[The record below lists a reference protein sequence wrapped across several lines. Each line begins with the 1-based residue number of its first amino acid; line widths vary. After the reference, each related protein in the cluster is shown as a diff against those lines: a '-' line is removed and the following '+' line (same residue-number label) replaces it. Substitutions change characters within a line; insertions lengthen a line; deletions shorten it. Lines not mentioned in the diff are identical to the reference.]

1 MELTY
6 KKHILKF
13 RFDAGTSRGVY
24 REKLTWIIKF
34 SHNSIVG
41 YGECGPLQGLSP
53 ESEEAID
60 DKLKKVKDFIKGVKL
75 PDNEKE
81 VFQLT
86 LKLAG
91 YEFPALRF
99 ALETAL
105 LDFMNGGS
113 RIIFNN
119 GFVTGENKIPIN
131 GLIWMGDTA
140 FMKRQIDEKPP
151 KGFRCLKMK
160 IGALNIEEELNIIEY
175 IRSKYPDM
183 IIRLDAN
190 GAFNP
195 DSALDILKRLSK
207 FNIHSIEQPLKAG
220 QPEAMRRI
228 CEKSPVPVALD
239 EELIGKNLLEDK
251 LELLQYI
258 QPQFIILK
266 PTLSGGFAASNEWI
280 SVAEKLNIGWWLT
293 SALESNIGL
302 NAIAQY
308 TEEVKA
314 RSFQG
319 LGTGQLY
326 HNNFESPLTIEN
338 GSIFYDMNKEWN
350 IEY

>member
-1 MELTY
+1 MEITY
-6 KKHILKF
+6 YKHILNF

-24 REKLTWIIKF
+24 REKLTWIIKV
-34 SHNSIVG
+34 SHNNIVG

-53 ESEEAID
+53 EPGEEID
-60 DKLKKVKDFIKGVKL
+60 HKLQKVKDLVKRVKL
-75 PDNEKE
+75 PLNEKE
-81 VFQLT
+81 VFRLSLQ
-86 LKLAG
+86 LAG
-91 YEFPALRF
+91 FELPALRF

-105 LDFMNGGS
+105 LDVLNGGK
-113 RIIFNN
+113 RIIFDNS
-119 GFVTGENKIPIN
+119 FVKGESKIPIN

-160 IGALNIEEELNIIEY
+160 IGALNIEEELKIIEY

-183 IIRLDAN
+183 VIRLDAN
-190 GAFNP
+190 GAFDP
-195 DSALDILKRLSK
+195 DAALDILTRLSK
-207 FNIHSIEQPLKAG
+207 FNIHSIEQPVKAG
-220 QPEAMRRI
+220 QPKAMRRI
-228 CEKSPVPVALD
+228 CKESPVPVALD
-239 EELIGKNLLEDK
+239 EELIGKNLTEDK

-266 PTLSGGFAASNEWI
+266 PTLLGGFAAANEWI

-293 SALESNIGL
+293 SALESNVGL

-308 TEEVKA
+308 TEEVQA

-326 HNNFESPLTIEN
+326 HNNFESPLTIAD
-338 GSIFYDMNKEWN
+338 GSIFYDVDKEWN
-350 IEY
+350 IEL